1 MIITFAVSC
10 NIFHNIEH
18 QTVVTVCSGFYFE
31 NITCVETTYSGGGHY
46 RAAGLYTLVL
56 ALTQKSNVHI

>member
-18 QTVVTVCSGFYFE
+18 QTVVTVSSGFYFE
-31 NITCVETTYSGGGHY
+31 NITRVETTYSGGGVTTG
-46 RAAGLYTLVL
+46 RL
-56 ALTQKSNVHI
+56 AFTHWFWL